1 MPPPKITSPVIRPIT
16 VPSSGGGT
24 SHGTATP
31 TPSTERAGRARQS
44 QFTDLPKRGHSAS
57 VSGLSLKRPV
67 KLAFVERLARRGTD
81 GKAETSNVTGP
92 SADLPTPN
100 PPASTAAP
108 GHAKGVSLKRPVK
121 LAFAERL
128 AQRDSGG
135 KSEPSNVKGPAADPP
150 EPDQPKSA
158 AGSRHA
164 KGVSVKR
171 PAKVAFAERLARR
184 NGGGQDQMSGMKEM
198 MRHQGEMMLMSSQ
211 IQNNLNWTQTEAK
224 LREAGSKA
232 AKELIQ

>member
-16 VPSSGGGT
+16 VPSSGGDA
-24 SHGTATP
+24 SHGTTTP

-44 QFTDLPKRGHSAS
+44 QFADLPKRGHSAS

-67 KLAFVERLARRGTD
+67 KLAFVERLARRGAD
-81 GKAETSNVTGP
+81 GKAETSNVKGP
-92 SADLPTPN
+92 SADLQTPT
-100 PPASTAAP
+100 PPASTAGP
-108 GHAKGVSLKRPVK
+108 GHTKGVSLKRPVK

-128 AQRDSGG
+128 AQRDNSG
-135 KSEPSNVKGPAADPP
+135 KSKTSNVKGPAADPP
-150 EPDQPKSA
+150 EPDQPKST
-158 AGSRHA
+158 AGPRRA
-164 KGVSVKR
+164 KGVSLKR

-184 NGGGQDQMSGMKEM
+184 NGGGQDEMSGMKEM
-198 MRHQGEMMLMSSQ
+198 MQHQSEMMLMSAR
-211 IQNNLNWTQTEAK
+211 IQNHLNMTQTEAK